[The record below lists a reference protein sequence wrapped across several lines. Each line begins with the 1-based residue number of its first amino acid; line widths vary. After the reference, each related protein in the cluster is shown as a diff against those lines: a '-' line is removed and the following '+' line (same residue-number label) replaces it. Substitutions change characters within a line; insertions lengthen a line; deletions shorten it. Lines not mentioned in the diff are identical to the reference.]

1 MIMEEKFKDVKKERV
16 CSMVLGLIGCILGI
30 ILCVAYIK
38 EIITISYFLYL
49 LIIMGLIVVIM
60 YSYIM
65 FARIRRYYKY
75 KEYIGNRKQVKV
87 EDLKSLFKK
96 QKIKRLIVSDLEYY
110 IRKGWLIQGHL
121 VDIRRLLIMDDVS
134 YKKYMEKMERE

>member
-1 MIMEEKFKDVKKERV
+1 MEEKFKDVKKERV
-16 CSMVLGLIGCILGI
+16 CSVVLGLIGCILGI

-96 QKIKRLIVSDLEYY
+96 QKIKRLVVSDLEYY
-110 IRKGWLIQGHL
+110 IKKGWLIQGHL

-134 YKKYMEKMERE
+134 YNKYMEKMERE

>member
-1 MIMEEKFKDVKKERV
+1 MEEKFKDVKKERV
-16 CSMVLGLIGCILGI
+16 CSVVLGLIGCILGI

-49 LIIMGLIVVIM
+49 LIIMGLIVVII

-96 QKIKRLIVSDLEYY
+96 QKIKRLVVSDLEYY
-110 IRKGWLIQGHL
+110 IKKGWLIQGHL

>member
-1 MIMEEKFKDVKKERV
+1 MEEKFKDVKKERV
-16 CSMVLGLIGCILGI
+16 CSIVLGLIGCILGI

-60 YSYIM
+60 YSYVM

-96 QKIKRLIVSDLEYY
+96 QKIKRLVVSDLEYY
-110 IRKGWLIQGHL
+110 IKKGWLIQGHL

>member
-1 MIMEEKFKDVKKERV
+1 MEEKFKDVKKERV
-16 CSMVLGLIGCILGI
+16 CSIVLGLIGCILGI

-96 QKIKRLIVSDLEYY
+96 QKIKRLVVSDLEYY
-110 IRKGWLIQGHL
+110 IKKGWLIQGHL